1 MDELK
6 EPRISDLNPIISL
19 FLIFFMILLVSYG
32 VLGQWVGLELS
43 SLFYDGDLKTEILKE
58 HPDPHVLVPVLIML
72 GTSTLIGLILSPLFY
87 VRIIERKPWSPFFKN
102 ETNWLKVLGI
112 IPMLGICF
120 YIAISPIVEWN
131 MNFQFSGAAEEFG
144 TWAREMEDQL
154 MGLTQ
159 LITKFDSPAEYA
171 LGLVVIALLP
181 GIGEE
186 LVFRGMIQNELKRA
200 SNNIHV
206 AIWTSAFLF
215 SAIHMQ
221 FFGFVPRMLL
231 GAMFGYLYY
240 WSGNLFIPMIAH
252 IFHNGFTVT
261 MIYLYNQGSTDINID
276 SEESAPL
283 FLVAICGVVTFA
295 LLYFFRKHYS
305 SEQSLP

>member
-6 EPRISDLNPIISL
+6 EPRVSDLNPLVSL
-19 FLIFFMILLVSYG
+19 LLIFFMIVMVSYG
-32 VLGQWVGLELS
+32 VLGPWVGYELS
-43 SLFYDGDLKTEILKE
+43 SLFYEGDLKAEILKE
-58 HPDPHVLVPVLIML
+58 HPDPNAFLPVLIML
-72 GTSTLIGLILSPLFY
+72 GTATLVGLILSPLFY
-87 VRIIERKPWSPFFKN
+87 VRVIEKKPLSPFFKN
-102 ETNWLKVLGI
+102 ETDWLKVLALI
-112 IPMLGICF
+112 IPLGICF

-131 MNFQFSGAAEEFG
+131 MNFHFSGAAEEFG

-154 MGLTQ
+154 LGLTQ
-159 LITKFDSPAEYA
+159 LITKFDSPGEFAF
-171 LGLVVIALLP
+171 GLVVIALLP

-186 LVFRGMIQNELKRA
+186 LVFRGLIQNEFKRA
-200 SNNIHV
+200 SNNIHI

-221 FFGFVPRMLL
+221 FFGFVPRLLL
-231 GAMFGYLYY
+231 GALFGYLYH

-252 IFHNGFTVT
+252 FFHNGFTVT
-261 MIYLYNQGSTDINID
+261 MIYLYNQGATEINID

-283 FLVAICGVVTFA
+283 FLVAICGVITFA

>member
-6 EPRISDLNPIISL
+6 EPRVSDLNPLVSL
-19 FLIFFMILLVSYG
+19 FLIFFMIVMVSYG
-32 VLGQWVGLELS
+32 VLGPWVGYELS
-43 SLFYDGDLKTEILKE
+43 SLFYEGDLKAEILKE
-58 HPDPHVLVPVLIML
+58 NPDPGAFLPVLIML
-72 GTSTLIGLILSPLFY
+72 GTATLVGLILSPLFY
-87 VRIIERKPWSPFFKN
+87 VRVIEKKPIAPFFKN
-102 ETNWLKVLGI
+102 ETDWLKVLGLI
-112 IPMLGICF
+112 IPLGICF

-131 MNFQFSGAAEEFG
+131 MNLHFSGAAEEFG

-154 MGLTQ
+154 LGLTQ
-159 LITKFDSPAEYA
+159 LITKFDSPGEFAF
-171 LGLVVIALLP
+171 GLVVIALLP

-186 LVFRGMIQNELKRA
+186 LVFRGLIQNEFKRA

-221 FFGFVPRMLL
+221 FFGFVPRLLL
-231 GAMFGYLYY
+231 GALFGYLYY

-261 MIYLYNQGSTDINID
+261 MIYLYNQGTTDINID

-283 FLVAICGVVTFA
+283 FLVAICGVITFA